1 MARMVHSNL
10 TLPPPSFTCRMSM
23 SDRAAQRWSLFTAPI
38 SNLMVS
44 VPLAR
49 CGTPWERT
57 YDSCRQHVQG
67 SVHAEQCEIIRYL
80 CRMRSKPSIWPSI
93 NLETQSRYRF
103 LRFLDAIAKAHH
115 HPNLKWLCNSFAK
128 QLQVKLSLPNYQT
141 KQLQLCVNMFVVLC
155 CPI

>member
-1 MARMVHSNL
+1 MNTNSFFSNFPGTTGISQQKSRDIKLRSLVSLGFEGHTDLFGPTPSRGRPYPDSKVWVCAPFSCLSDLWHGWYSNL

-67 SVHAEQCEIIRYL
+67 SVHAEQ
-80 CRMRSKPSIWPSI
+80 
-93 NLETQSRYRF
+93 
-103 LRFLDAIAKAHH
+103 
-115 HPNLKWLCNSFAK
+115 
-128 QLQVKLSLPNYQT
+128 
-141 KQLQLCVNMFVVLC
+141 
-155 CPI
+155 